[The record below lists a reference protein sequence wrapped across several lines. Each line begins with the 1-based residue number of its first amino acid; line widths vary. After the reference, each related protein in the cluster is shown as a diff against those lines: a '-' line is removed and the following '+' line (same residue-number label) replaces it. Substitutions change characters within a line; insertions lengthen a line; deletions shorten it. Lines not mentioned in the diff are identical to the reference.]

1 MIDIRK
7 CKHHGVCTN
16 CFKQQDGENTIY
28 ELRASTTGRGWTTIM
43 LCRDCM
49 IELMRKFL
57 RQLMRKVRRSECT
70 KDIAGPAR
78 HVRIAKTLQN

>member
-16 CFKQQDGENTIY
+16 CFKQQDSENTIY
-28 ELRASTTGRGWTTIM
+28 ELRASTTGQGWTTII

-49 IELMRKFL
+49 IELMRKIP
-57 RQLMRKVRRSECT
+57 QAINEDSKE
-70 KDIAGPAR
+70 
-78 HVRIAKTLQN
+78 Q